1 MLIMHLKLQAYHE
14 MADFLIKQGATL
26 TKKHIRPEPPEELEE
41 NLCRPIKKLNG
52 LVQSAMLTEQVQS
65 LLTFCPSVEDKVCT
79 AYQMAREWAPPIPD
93 CVSDLCG
100 R

>member
-1 MLIMHLKLQAYHE
+1 MHLKLQADHE

-26 TKKHIRPEPPEELEE
+26 TRKHIRLEPPEDLEE
-41 NLCRPIKKLNG
+41 NLCRPIKKLKG
-52 LVQSAMLTEQVQS
+52 LVQGATLTEQVQS

-79 AYQMAREWAPPIPD
+79 AYEMAREWAPPIPA
-93 CVSDLCG
+93 CVSDLHG